1 MGKGILNR
9 GTRIHKVKTKYNRKT
24 ENNVSVFYCNSCDQ
38 LVDSDEAP
46 SFVYFSNDR
55 TWKCDNCLEKDG
67 ELNLLEGDS
76 SWLKDG
82 L

>member
-24 ENNVSVFYCNSCDQ
+24 EDNVSVFYCDYCDQ

-46 SFVYFSNDR
+46 SFIYFSEDR
-55 TWKCDNCLEKDG
+55 TWKCESCLEKDDELDLIAG
-67 ELNLLEGDS
+67 ENNGQ
-76 SWLKDG
+76 
-82 L
+82 